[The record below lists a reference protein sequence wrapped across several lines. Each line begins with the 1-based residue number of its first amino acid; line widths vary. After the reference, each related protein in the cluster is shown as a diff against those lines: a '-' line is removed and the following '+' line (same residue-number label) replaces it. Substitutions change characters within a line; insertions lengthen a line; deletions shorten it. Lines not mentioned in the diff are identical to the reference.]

1 MPTAP
6 IIPFPALACPLDKS
20 PLENQGASWRCAA
33 GHSFDI
39 ASQGYIHLLP
49 VQNKRSRDPGDSKEM
64 IAARRRFREA
74 GVYQPIAQAVAEAT
88 LTGLSPASTPGCLD
102 AGCGEGYYLRQ
113 LATAAM
119 QGSYY
124 DETRQVD
131 EAGAALDSLLG
142 REAEPM
148 PQQPT
153 AAVGSVPTPK
163 TLPGEIGTGS
173 PMAPVMPRTRQA
185 TWTGEGDTA
194 APATP
199 TRKPASFWGQFTLG
213 NVWESTKK
221 EVVGI
226 KRAYEAVTSAPAAVG
241 NAGVGSRC
249 NGWCGGCCVRRGRCR
264 CNEIGSTLVHRICR
278 ETSALN

>member
-1 MPTAP
+1 MKD
-6 IIPFPALACPLDKS
+6 IIKAVESLAKM
-20 PLENQGASWRCAA
+20 A
-33 GHSFDI
+33 
-39 ASQGYIHLLP
+39 
-49 VQNKRSRDPGDSKEM
+49 K
-64 IAARRRFREA
+64 
-74 GVYQPIAQAVAEAT
+74 
-88 LTGLSPASTPGCLD
+88 
-102 AGCGEGYYLRQ
+102 
-113 LATAAM
+113 
-119 QGSYY
+119 
-124 DETRQVD
+124 

-241 NAGVGSRC
+241 NAVDSYVARSNALADVSVGDVV
-249 NGWCGGCCVRRGRCR
+249 GKVR
-264 CNEIGSTLVHRICR
+264 EATKDIPPSDAWIGAQMGKLGEWLKTSLIK
-278 ETSALN
+278 TSARVQQSSKSSATSSAMASVMRRIFASSVRGFWLLLLSHSLPMSCCMKRAVAISVSRFSWAFASRYCLRSYASPSS

>member
-1 MPTAP
+1 MKD
-6 IIPFPALACPLDKS
+6 IIKAVESLAKM
-20 PLENQGASWRCAA
+20 A
-33 GHSFDI
+33 
-39 ASQGYIHLLP
+39 
-49 VQNKRSRDPGDSKEM
+49 K
-64 IAARRRFREA
+64 
-74 GVYQPIAQAVAEAT
+74 
-88 LTGLSPASTPGCLD
+88 
-102 AGCGEGYYLRQ
+102 
-113 LATAAM
+113 
-119 QGSYY
+119 
-124 DETRQVD
+124 

-241 NAGVGSRC
+241 NAVDSYVARSNALADVSVGDVVGKVREATKDIPPSDAWIGAQMGKLGEWLKTSLIKTSAPPPPMIGVPPPAA
-249 NGWCGGCCVRRGRCR
+249 
-264 CNEIGSTLVHRICR
+264 NENAPSVIKPEVNK
-278 ETSALN
+278 SALNDLSATVNDVALAISGLAATTTPSIDTRPLEQALALANRLKAVLRETMNRLSRAQNSD